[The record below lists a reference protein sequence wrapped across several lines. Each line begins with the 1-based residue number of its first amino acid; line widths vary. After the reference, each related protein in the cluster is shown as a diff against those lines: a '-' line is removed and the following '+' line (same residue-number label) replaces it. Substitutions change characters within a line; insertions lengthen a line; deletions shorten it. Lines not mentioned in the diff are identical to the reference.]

1 MWNLNLDLG
10 QGKGGRKAIDLMSSI
25 CIYIQHNS
33 ALGQYGMKDL
43 IAFKRVCG
51 LIKCCP
57 RLERVDF
64 RWLRLTDGVLMPQL
78 IGILESNK
86 SIGTIDVTGN
96 NLTDFDVLTDALN
109 VNKSIQRVLAHQ
121 NPINKSSEFIRAC
134 VKHPTVTTF
143 GVLGALKNEKDR
155 EIYDQSGLKCR

>member
-1 MWNLNLDLG
+1 MYLPDGVWWTIVAFMVGHDTIDEESRSRWFVQMVDKMYQTKSMVMWNLNLDLG
-10 QGKGGRKAIDLMSSI
+10 QGKGGRKAIDLTSSI

-64 RWLRLTDGVLMPQL
+64 RWLRLTDGVLIPQL
-78 IGILESNK
+78 IGILETNK
-86 SIGTIDVTGN
+86 SIRAIDVTGN
-96 NLTDFDVLTDALN
+96 NLTDFDVLTNALN
-109 VNKSIQRVLAHQ
+109 GNKSI
-121 NPINKSSEFIRAC
+121 
-134 VKHPTVTTF
+134 
-143 GVLGALKNEKDR
+143 
-155 EIYDQSGLKCR
+155 